1 MDREPDKKPAPAEPP
16 PRTRRLRHV
25 LTAVGLTVA
34 LLAAFVLL
42 LPSLLTSIHYPELT
56 FDLSEQLKDTPEG
69 LFPDPHVRV
78 RLSLRRGTNCDYK
91 IRANGK
97 LLGWPFSA
105 NASVDLDF
113 RFFGVAAHG
122 KAKFAL
128 DDSALALTAT
138 FAADSS
144 GEWQAQV
151 ELPPTPLTEQD
162 VILRDLLSRLQLT
175 GVTDL
180 AFSGELSLTASA
192 EQTRAVPVPK
202 WTARGRLQDFGATLT
217 ASGQDVTVSNLRV
230 PFGASGLAD
239 HTDISPVFLHADQI
253 QAAGFT
259 LTNAFASIRPTERA
273 LLVTEA
279 GAGFCGGDI
288 RLYSLFLDM
297 TRLNAG
303 LTLFVDGVDTGETLQ
318 HLKGFQGEASG
329 RLHGKIPLQLVN
341 GKELK
346 LRHAYLYS
354 VPGEVGNLRLY
365 DATPI
370 TNNLALVGVDD
381 KSLDNLSRALADLD
395 YSVLK
400 FALVPEADGQL
411 ALEVKIEGTA
421 THGNTTVPVSLDVTF
436 HGDIEQLVNTGL
448 KATTRSNPR

>member
-1 MDREPDKKPAPAEPP
+1 MENESGKEPAPAEPA
-16 PRTRRLRHV
+16 PRTRRLRRV
-25 LTAVGLTVA
+25 LKAVGLTVA
-34 LLAAFVLL
+34 LLAAFVAL
-42 LPSLLTSIHYPELT
+42 LPFLLTTLHYPELT
-56 FDLSEQLKDTPEG
+56 FDLSEQLKKTPEG
-69 LFPDPHVRV
+69 LFPDPNLRV
-78 RLSLRRGTNCDYK
+78 RFSLSRGTNSDYK

-105 NASVDLDF
+105 KASVDLDF
-113 RFFGVAAHG
+113 RLFGVAARG
-122 KAKFAL
+122 KAQFGI
-128 DDSALALTAT
+128 DGSALALTAVFT
-138 FAADSS
+138 ADSS

-151 ELPPTPLTEQD
+151 ELPSTPLTEQD

-180 AFSGELSLTASA
+180 AFNGDLSLTARA
-192 EQTRAVPVPK
+192 EQTLARPVPK
-202 WTARGRLQDFGATLT
+202 WTASGRLQDFDATLT
-217 ASGQDVTVSNLRV
+217 ANGQDVTVSNLCV

-239 HTDISPVFLHADQI
+239 HTDISPVFLRAEQI
-253 QAAGFT
+253 LAAGFT

-303 LTLFVDGVDTGETLQ
+303 LTLFIDGVDTGETLQ

-329 RLHGKIPLQLVN
+329 RLHGKIPLRLVN

-346 LRHAYLYS
+346 LRNAYLYS

-370 TNNLALVGVDD
+370 TNNLALAGVGEE
-381 KSLDNLSRALADLD
+381 SLNNLSRALANLD

-400 FALVPEADGQL
+400 FALAPEENNQL
-411 ALEVKIEGTA
+411 ALNVKIEGTA

-448 KATTRSNPR
+448 KATTRRTPR